1 MDVFSI
7 HVDSSQAE
15 IVERRIILVLNET
28 GGSMA
33 KGSQSKVAEE
43 IEVLYPNRLYLMSSR
58 KNPFGFDRIRMKC
71 WAGVPMAIDHVQPNK
86 FLTKATKKLL
96 LARKS

>member
-33 KGSQSKVAEE
+33 KGSQSKVVEE
-43 IEVLYPNRLYLMSSR
+43 I
-58 KNPFGFDRIRMKC
+58 
-71 WAGVPMAIDHVQPNK
+71 
-86 FLTKATKKLL
+86 
-96 LARKS
+96 